1 MKRNMFVIRLSKILA
16 KICEIAHWVGVV
28 CMVLLLVFSIFFRDL
43 LPKYIAISEQGDTVA
58 ECYGFEINVINADG
72 SFRIGALII
81 LSIFAIIAFSLMAMV
96 FRNLYLIIKN
106 ISRETDNSPFSKD
119 NIRMVREIGIFA
131 IAVPIVGQI
140 MQIVAFIAPGAENV
154 EMSVALDGFMMGL
167 LALVLTQIFAYGARL
182 EADVEGLL

>member
-28 CMVLLLVFSIFFRDL
+28 CMVLLVFSIFFRDL
-43 LPKYIAISEQGDTVA
+43 LPKYIMVSESGETTVG
-58 ECYGFEINVINADG
+58 CYGFDISVINADG

-81 LSIFAIIAFSLMAMV
+81 LSIFAIIAFVLMAMV

-106 ISRETDNSPFSKD
+106 ISRGTDNSPFSRD

-131 IAVPIVGQI
+131 IAVPVVGQI
-140 MQIVAFIAPGAENV
+140 MQIVAFIALGAENI
-154 EMSVALDGFMMGL
+154 EMSVALDGYMMGL
-167 LALVLTQIFAYGARL
+167 LALVLTQIFGYGAKL
-182 EADVEGLL
+182 ESDVEGLL